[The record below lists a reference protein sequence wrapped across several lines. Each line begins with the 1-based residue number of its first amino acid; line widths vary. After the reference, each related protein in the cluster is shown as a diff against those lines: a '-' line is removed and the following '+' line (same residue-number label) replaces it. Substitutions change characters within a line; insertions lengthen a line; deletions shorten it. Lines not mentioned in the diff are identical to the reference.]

1 VDEPPERSDDKAA
14 MISPM
19 ISPML
24 MATVIPGLFR
34 PKTSRRA
41 KPS

>member
-1 VDEPPERSDDKAA
+1 VDEPPERSDDEADDDR
-14 MISPM
+14 PM

>member
-1 VDEPPERSDDKAA
+1 

-24 MATVIPGLFR
+24 MATVIPGLFG
-34 PKTSRRA
+34 PKTSREGLA
-41 KPS
+41 S

>member
-1 VDEPPERSDDKAA
+1 

-24 MATVIPGLFR
+24 MATVIPGLSR
-34 PKTSRRA
+34 PKTSRKGPA
-41 KPS
+41 D